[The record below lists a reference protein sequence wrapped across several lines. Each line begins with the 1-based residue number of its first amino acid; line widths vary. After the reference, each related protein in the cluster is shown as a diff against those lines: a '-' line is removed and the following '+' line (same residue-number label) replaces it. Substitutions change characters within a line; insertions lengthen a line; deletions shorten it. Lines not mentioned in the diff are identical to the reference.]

1 MVICIATFQYN
12 NYGTRLQNYSLCQS
26 LRKLGVEPVTLV
38 PYTAK
43 NNVKRV
49 IKKML
54 VLLPAVSKR
63 QKVWRDELVKETC
76 FLRFNGSLT
85 LKKIKYSELARC
97 NEFDFA
103 IAGSDQIWNPGHILR
118 CPADI
123 EFFFLRFIP
132 KQKRFAYS
140 VSFGVESIPDE
151 LAGNY
156 KQYIGDFNLLSVRE
170 QAGQIIVKDFI
181 EREVPI
187 MPDPV
192 FLLTKEEWI
201 ETAEESGVKY
211 PSKKY
216 LLTYFLSKQSNELW
230 KRIYQFADKKDLE
243 VVRITGNAYIKGETV
258 PSPYEFVAWIN
269 GADMVFTDSFH
280 GSIFS
285 IIMKTPFLVF
295 RRTDVD
301 QFSRIETLL
310 SKYNFTGAFY
320 NSDKTFDTILTSED
334 FSQTEEIMDNERE
347 KGWDFLIKIIDES
360 RNDRRQIK

>member
-1 MVICIATFQYN
+1 
-12 NYGTRLQNYSLCQS
+12 LCRS
-26 LRKLGVEPVTLV
+26 LRKLGAEPVTLA
-38 PYTAK
+38 PYNTK

-49 IKKML
+49 IKKLL
-54 VLLPAVSKR
+54 VLLPTVSKR
-63 QKVWRDELVKETC
+63 QKVWIDEMVKEKS
-76 FLRFNGSLT
+76 FRLFNSSLA

-123 EFFFLRFIP
+123 ELFFLRFIP

-140 VSFGVESIPDE
+140 ISFGAESIPDE
-151 LAGNY
+151 LADKY

-170 QAGQIIVKDFI
+170 QAGQKIVRDFI
-181 EREVPI
+181 ERDVPI
-187 MPDPV
+187 MPDPA

-211 PSKKY
+211 PSRKY
-216 LLTYFLSKQSNELW
+216 LLTYFLSKQNNELW
-230 KRIYQFADKKDLE
+230 ERIYQFADKKDLE
-243 VVRITGNAYIKGETV
+243 VVRITGNAYIKGEIV

-320 NSDKTFDTILTSED
+320 NSNKTFDTILTSED

-347 KGWDFLIKIIDES
+347 KGLDFLKKIID
-360 RNDRRQIK
+360 RNSCQNAQV